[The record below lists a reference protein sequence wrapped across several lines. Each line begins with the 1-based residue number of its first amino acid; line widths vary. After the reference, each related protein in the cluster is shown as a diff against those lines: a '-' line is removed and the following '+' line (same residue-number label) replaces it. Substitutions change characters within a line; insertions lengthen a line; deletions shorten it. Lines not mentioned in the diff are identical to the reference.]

1 MDLALFIL
9 TKVGSLLCDMVSVER
24 RLTSGGTRLVSWRR
38 QHPGVRDLCDVCSTT
53 IFNLHLT
60 CPSCGIMVCHDCYT
74 ARKDGTRY
82 RTSGNLSRPYRTRR
96 LRSAVDLD
104 ANLWPLCLER
114 RPHQLERLMMTQMS
128 PGNVQETVVTKFHE
142 VMNHFNIPTSCNCG
156 TQSKNSATKRKCS
169 EENNNPKK
177 FKSAP
182 TDAYARKNGLL
193 NPVARNSL
201 ANMSFLGSLNGD
213 ESDTSCDEEEDE
225 TLASIVSKMK
235 DEDNRNNGMRQE
247 FALGAGE
254 DAGMDSLQPRHIL
267 TKQESSLIGGEARH
281 SWLCDGSL
289 LQLEDAVSPHNMRL
303 FQTQWARGQP
313 VIICNSNQY
322 MNHNLWHPRAFLKD
336 FGHLRANL
344 VNTMTGKTVPS
355 QPMKWF
361 WEGFEKVSHRPTDE
375 NGTPMLLKL
384 KDWPSEDDIASY
396 IPKRF
401 HDLVHDFPIQSYT
414 LREGSLNL
422 ASYIPKNF
430 LKPELGP
437 KMYIA
442 YGNALYSNKASTNLH
457 LDMSDAVNL
466 MVHVGI
472 PEDTDPEENIKLA
485 LQQIDEA
492 GCDLSMRRRVRDEGK
507 VPGALWHIYHP
518 ADTIRI
524 RDFLTRVAI
533 ENNKR
538 LDPHDDP
545 IHDQSTYL
553 TAGLRARLYKEY
565 GVSGYAI
572 IQCAGDTV
580 FIPAGACHQVRLYI
594 QWFECFRAIHF
605 KLSGEKFAQL
615 HQDSRGF
622 CQSRALQ
629 ELS

>member
-1 MDLALFIL
+1 MALFIL
-9 TKVGSLLCDMVSVER
+9 TKVGSLLCNMVSEER
-24 RLTSGGTRLVSWRR
+24 RLLTCDTRDGTRHVSWRR
-38 QHPGVRDLCDVCSTT
+38 QHPGVREMCDVCSTT
-53 IFNLHLT
+53 IFNIHLT
-60 CPSCGIMVCHDCYT
+60 CFTCGIMVCHDCYT
-74 ARKDGTRY
+74 ARIDGTRY
-82 RTSGNLSRPYRTRR
+82 RAAGNLSRPYRTRR
-96 LRSAVDLD
+96 RLLRSAEDLD
-104 ANLWPLCLER
+104 VNLWPLCLER
-114 RPHQLERLMMTQMS
+114 RSHQVERLMMTQMS
-128 PGNVQETVVTKFHE
+128 PGNIQETVVKKFHE
-142 VMNHFNIPTSCNCG
+142 VMNHFDVPTSCNCN
-156 TQSKNSATKRKCS
+156 TNSKNSSTKRKCS
-169 EENNNPKK
+169 MEKSIMPKK
-177 FKSAP
+177 FKSEPIQAVDR
-182 TDAYARKNGLL
+182 TKSIL
-193 NPVARNSL
+193 NSVSSNPL
-201 ANMSFLGSLNGD
+201 ANIFGSFVSSGD
-213 ESDTSCDEEEDE
+213 ESSSDDEDE
-225 TLASIVSKMK
+225 SMSYMMSNWT
-235 DEDNRNNGMRQE
+235 DDDNIKSGLSQE
-247 FALGAGE
+247 FALEAGE
-254 DAGMDSLQPRHIL
+254 DGGLDSLRPRHIL
-267 TKQESSLIGGEARH
+267 TWQESSLVCDEASH
-281 SWLCDGSL
+281 TWLCDGSL

-313 VIICNSNQY
+313 VLICNSHRH
-322 MNHNLWHPRAFLKD
+322 MNINLWHPRAFLKD
-336 FGHLRANL
+336 FGHMRVDL
-344 VNTMTGKTVPS
+344 VNTKTGKTVPS

-361 WEGFEKVSHRPTDE
+361 WEGFEKVSHRPRDE

-414 LREGSLNL
+414 LREGGLNL
-422 ASYIPKNF
+422 ASYIPENF

-466 MVHVGI
+466 LVHVSI

-518 ADTIRI
+518 TDTTRI

-533 ENNKR
+533 ENHKR

-553 TAGLRARLYKEY
+553 TAGLRARLYREY
-565 GVSGYAI
+565 GVSGSAI

-580 FIPAGACHQVRLYI
+580 FIPAGACHQVRM
-594 QWFECFRAIHF
+594 
-605 KLSGEKFAQL
+605 
-615 HQDSRGF
+615 
-622 CQSRALQ
+622 
-629 ELS
+629 

>member
-1 MDLALFIL
+1 MYFFNMPFQDLTVDLALFIL

-24 RLTSGGTRLVSWRR
+24 RLLTRGGVARHVSWRR
-38 QHPGVRDLCDVCSTT
+38 QHPGVREMCDVCSTT
-53 IFNLHLT
+53 IFNIHLT
-60 CPSCGIMVCHDCYT
+60 CPTCGIMVCHDCYT
-74 ARKDGTRY
+74 ARLDGTRY
-82 RTSGNLSRPYRTRR
+82 MTSGNLSRPYRTRR
-96 LRSAVDLD
+96 RLLRSAVDLD
-104 ANLWPLCLER
+104 VNLWPLCLER
-114 RPHQLERLMMTQMS
+114 RPHQMERLMMTQMS
-128 PGNVQETVVTKFHE
+128 PGNIQDTVVTKFHE
-142 VMNHFNIPTSCNCG
+142 VMNHFNIPTSCNCD
-156 TQSKNSATKRKCS
+156 THSATKRKCPEVNS
-169 EENNNPKK
+169 NPKK
-177 FKSAP
+177 LKV
-182 TDAYARKNGLL
+182 DLNQVEARKNDLL
-193 NPVARNSL
+193 NPVASNSL
-201 ANMSFLGSLNGD
+201 ANMIGPYVNSDDPNADTSGD
-213 ESDTSCDEEEDE
+213 EDEDE
-225 TLASIVSKMK
+225 TMSSMISKWKNDKSM
-235 DEDNRNNGMRQE
+235 NNGLSQDYTLE
-247 FALGAGE
+247 AGE
-254 DAGMDSLQPRHIL
+254 DAEMISLRPRHIL

-322 MNHNLWHPRAFLKD
+322 MNRNLWHPRAFLKD
-336 FGHLRANL
+336 FGHLRADL
-344 VNTMTGKTVPS
+344 VNTRTGKTVPS

-422 ASYIPKNF
+422 ASYIPENF

-466 MVHVGI
+466 LVHVGI
-472 PEDTDPEENIKLA
+472 PVDTNPEENIKLA

-518 ADTIRI
+518 ADTTRI
-524 RDFLTRVAI
+524 RDFLTQVAI
-533 ENNKR
+533 ENHKR

-553 TAGLRARLYKEY
+553 TAGLRARLYQEY

-580 FIPAGACHQVRLYI
+580 FIPAGACHQVRI
-594 QWFECFRAIHF
+594 Q
-605 KLSGEKFAQL
+605 
-615 HQDSRGF
+615 RG
-622 CQSRALQ
+622 LNN
-629 ELS
+629 

>member
-24 RLTSGGTRLVSWRR
+24 RLALGVTRPVSWRR
-38 QHPGVRDLCDVCSTT
+38 QHPGVREMCDVCSTT
-53 IFNLHLT
+53 IFNIHLT
-60 CPSCGIMVCHDCYT
+60 CPTCGIMVCHDCYT
-74 ARKDGTRY
+74 ARMDGTRY
-82 RTSGNLSRPYRTRR
+82 KTTGNLSRPYRTRR

-104 ANLWPLCLER
+104 VNLWPLCLER
-114 RPHQLERLMMTQMS
+114 RPHQVERLMMTQMS

-156 TQSKNSATKRKCS
+156 TQSKNSATKRKFS
-169 EENNNPKK
+169 EVNCNPKK
-177 FKSAP
+177 FKSMQSN
-182 TDAYARKNGLL
+182 TRKKSLL
-193 NPVARNSL
+193 NTVTSNSL
-201 ANMSFLGSLNGD
+201 AYIIGSFKSPD
-213 ESDTSCDEEEDE
+213 VDYSDTSSDEDEED
-225 TLASIVSKMK
+225 TFSSTVSMFK
-235 DEDNRNNGMRQE
+235 DEDNITKGLCQE
-247 FALGAGE
+247 LGPDE
-254 DAGMDSLQPRHIL
+254 DAGMDSLSPRHIL
-267 TKQESSLIGGEARH
+267 TKQESSLISGEARH

-322 MNHNLWHPRAFLKD
+322 MNRNLWHPRAFLKD
-336 FGHLRANL
+336 FGHLKANL
-344 VNTMTGKTVPS
+344 VNTKTGKTVPN

-466 MVHVGI
+466 LVHVGI

-518 ADTIRI
+518 ADTTRI

-533 ENNKR
+533 ENHKR

-580 FIPAGACHQVRLYI
+580 FIPAGACHQVR
-594 QWFECFRAIHF
+594 
-605 KLSGEKFAQL
+605 
-615 HQDSRGF
+615 
-622 CQSRALQ
+622 
-629 ELS
+629 